1 MSTREA
7 VICEPVRTPI
17 GRYGGMFKSQTAVD
31 LGVAA
36 LTGLLDRTGVP
47 PESVQD
53 VILGH
58 CYPSS
63 EAPAIGRVVA
73 LDAGLPVTVPGMQVD
88 RRCGSGLQAVIQAC
102 LQVSAGDNDL
112 VVAGGAES
120 MSNVAAYSTP
130 ICAGAVPVAVCG
142 CTTGWPA
149 DAAPPVAV
157 TTRCPAGCWKP
168 RKTCDGSTASR
179 GKSRTNS
186 RWLRTSGRWPRRRMA
201 SWPKKSFRSRVRS
214 RCGEELIDN
223 STSTRATD
231 TTVESLSKL
240 KPVLLEHDPEATVTA
255 GNASGQNDAASM
267 CLVTTPEKAGELGL
281 TPLVRLVSWGVAAVP
296 PDVMGIGPVPATEVA
311 LAKAGLQMSDIDL
324 FELNEAF
331 AAQALARSC
340 GSGTLASTIGSGR
353 TCTARVYRWVIR
365 SARPAVGCWP
375 RWPASSIGGT
385 RALRELETMCIGGGQ
400 GLRRGLRTSRACNDP
415 AVGRLSPSSKY
426 PASSRRRCAA

>member
-36 LTGLLDRTGVP
+36 LTGLLDRTGVL

-102 LQVSAGDNDL
+102 LQISAGDNDL

-120 MSNVAAYSTP
+120 MSNVAFYSTDMRWGGARSGVRVHDGLARGRST
-130 ICAGAVPVAVCG
+130 AGGRHHPVPGGMLETAENLRRQY
-142 CTTGWPA
+142 
-149 DAAPPVAV
+149 DISRQEQDELAV
-157 TTRCPAGCWKP
+157 TSHQRAVAAQK
-168 RKTCDGSTASR
+168 DGILAEEIIPVT
-179 GKSRTNS
+179 
-186 RWLRTSGRWPRRRMA
+186 
-201 SWPKKSFRSRVRS
+201 VRS
-214 RCGEELIDN
+214 RRSEELID
-223 STSTRATD
+223 TDEHPRAD

-240 KPVLLEHDPEATVTA
+240 KPVLLEHDPDATVTA

-267 CLVTTPEKAGELGL
+267 CLVTTPEKADELGL
-281 TPLVRLVSWGVAAVP
+281 TPLVRLVSWAVAAVAP
-296 PDVMGIGPVPATEVA
+296 NVMGIGPVPATEIA
-311 LAKAGLQMSDIDL
+311 LAKADLQLSDIDL
-324 FELNEAF
+324 IELNEAF
-331 AAQALARSC
+331 AAQALAVMREWGFGAADRERTNVH
-340 GSGTLASTIGSGR
+340 GSGISLGHPVGATGGRMLATLAR
-353 TCTARVYRWVIR
+353 ELNRRDARY
-365 SARPAVGCWP
+365 G
-375 RWPASSIGGT
+375 
-385 RALRELETMCIGGGQ
+385 LETMCIGGGQ
-400 GLRRGLRTSRACNDP
+400 GLA
-415 AVGRLSPSSKY
+415 AVFERVRP
-426 PASSRRRCAA
+426 R